1 MMPLPLQLQVLH
13 DTRYDY
19 ASPVAIAQHLAWLH
33 PLATPWQRVDD
44 FRLEIDPSPSL
55 LRAGT
60 DHFGNLRHTFAL
72 YQPHDR
78 LQVRARTQV
87 TLLPRAAPDLEA
99 SGSWQVLRQALA
111 YRAGAACNPA
121 VEFVFASPRIPL
133 LPELRDYA
141 QACFGRDSSVLQGA
155 SRLMQ
160 RIHADFSYQP
170 SATEVSTPI
179 QQAFRQRAGVCQD
192 FAQIMIGCLRA
203 LGLPARYVSGY
214 LLTQPP
220 PGEERLVGADAS
232 HAWVSVF
239 CPVHGWVDFDP
250 TNNLQPQLS
259 HVTLA
264 TGRDFTDV
272 IPLRGVLQGGATHQ
286 LRVAVTVTALS

>member
-1 MMPLPLQLQVLH
+1 MTTPLKLQVLH
-13 DTRYDY
+13 DTCYDY

-33 PLATPWQRVDD
+33 PLQTSWQQVDD
-44 FRLEIDPSPSL
+44 FCLEIEPLPSL
-55 LRAGT
+55 LRAEP
-60 DHFGNLRHTFAL
+60 DHFGNLRHAFAL
-72 YQPHDR
+72 YQSHAH
-78 LQVRARTQV
+78 LQVRASSQV
-87 TLLPRAAPDLEA
+87 TLLPRPAPDLEA
-99 SGSWQVLRQALA
+99 SGSWLALRQALA

-141 QACFGRDSSVLQGA
+141 RECFTDECSVLQGA
-155 SRLMQ
+155 SQLMQ
-160 RIHADFSYQP
+160 RIHADFSYHP

-192 FAQIMIGCLRA
+192 FAQIMIGGLRA

-220 PGEERLVGADAS
+220 PGAERMVGADAS

-239 CPVHGWVDFDP
+239 CPSFGWIDFDP
-250 TNNLQPQLS
+250 TNNLLPQLS

-286 LRVAVTVTALS
+286 LRVAVTVEPLL